1 MAPLDAAYFQLL
13 FEQLLQSPYAPV
25 LTRILYPNL
34 SPQSL
39 RERLLTVDSVDS
51 FQQEV
56 MYRASECVIQRSTTR
71 FTFSGEEY
79 LRHSGPSLFVSNH
92 RDIVL
97 DAMLLQYI
105 QVRCRGATSHVV
117 VGSNLFEMPLM
128 AMLAEANK
136 MYGIGRGGSPREYYK
151 VLMDMS
157 AQLRRWVT
165 QQGES
170 AWIAQRNGRT
180 KDGRDRTDP
189 ALIKMIAA
197 SGDRTDPARSL
208 AAMHIVPVSVSYEWE
223 PCGWQKAR
231 ETLLTRTQSGY
242 AKQPGEDTESI
253 VHGIKDPK
261 GRVHFTICPPIEA
274 GELEAVKGDSE
285 AVATL
290 LDRRISGRYR
300 LWPNHYVAFDLL
312 HGTDRYSGAYTA
324 AERQAFE
331 QYLDDAC
338 RHYPLG
344 PDYRTELLRLYA
356 APLDSSKL

>member
-1 MAPLDAAYFQLL
+1 MATLDASYFHTLT
-13 FEQLLQSPYAPV
+13 EQLLQSSYAPV
-25 LTRILYPNL
+25 LTDYLYPGTD
-34 SPQSL
+34 PQAL
-39 RERLLTVDSVDS
+39 RERLMAIDTPDA

-56 MYRASECVIQRSTTR
+56 MYRASECVIRRTATR
-71 FTFSGEEY
+71 FTCSGEEY
-79 LRHSGPSLFVSNH
+79 LRQNTPCLFISNH

-105 QVRCRGATSHVV
+105 QVRCGGTTSHLV

-128 AMLAEANK
+128 RMMAEANK

-151 VLMDMS
+151 MLMDMS
-157 AQLRRWVT
+157 AQLRQWVT

-208 AAMHIVPVSVSYEWE
+208 ADMHIIPVSVSYEWE

-231 ETLLTRTQSGY
+231 ETLLARTQGSY
-242 AKQPGEDTESI
+242 TKQPGEDTRSI
-253 VHGIKDPK
+253 LHGIKNPK
-261 GRVHFTICPPIEA
+261 GRIHFTICPPIEP

-300 LWPNHYVAFDLL
+300 LWPNHYAAYDLL
-312 HGTDRYSGAYTA
+312 HDSSRYSGAYTA
-324 AERQAFE
+324 AEREAFI

-338 RHYPLG
+338 RQYPLG
-344 PDYRTELLRLYA
+344 PDYRLELLRLYA
-356 APLDSSKL
+356 APLNY